1 MCVVISYLARGYLQI
16 EETNIL
22 KNHKD
27 MNSRKLFKSSVLSP
41 VIWITNKDLLY
52 STENS
57 AQGYA
62 PAWMVGRF
70 GGQWI
75 PVCVS
80 LSPFAVHLKL
90 PQHC

>member
-41 VIWITNKDLLY
+41 VICKMDNQ
-52 STENS
+52 
-57 AQGYA
+57 QG
-62 PAWMVGRF
+62 
-70 GGQWI
+70 
-75 PVCVS
+75 PVV
-80 LSPFAVHLKL
+80 
-90 PQHC
+90 